1 MNKKSGVALSTKN
14 EAIFFG
20 LANSFNNE
28 IIVYLSF
35 IKKGY
40 NYSSLDLLFKM
51 YKSKWNN
58 SKKNSLGCLKQL
70 DFNIN
75 NDQFIKQIIAR
86 WQKGQKIFAFLY
98 WI

>member
-1 MNKKSGVALSTKN
+1 MSTKN

-28 IIVYLSF
+28 IIVSLSF
-35 IKKGY
+35 IKKRR
-40 NYSSLDLLFKM
+40 NPSSLDLLFKL
-51 YKSKWNN
+51 YKSKWNDP
-58 SKKNSLGCLKQL
+58 KKNLLGCLK
-70 DFNIN
+70 DFDFKVN

>member
-28 IIVYLSF
+28 IIVSLSF
-35 IKKGY
+35 IKKGH
-40 NYSSLDLLFKM
+40 NSSSLDLLFKM

-58 SKKNSLGCLKQL
+58 SKK
-70 DFNIN
+70 I
-75 NDQFIKQIIAR
+75 R
-86 WQKGQKIFAFLY
+86 
-98 WI
+98 